1 VIDVVYDAT
10 IPYDIR
16 FFQSLNRIVQTEPWL
31 LRDKAMID
39 QLKSIGIEKGKPFN
53 PDAKARD
60 ALDAGIRGAHAWLE
74 NYYETSYFP
83 AAFNEGGHWF
93 VPASPAFAQALQTSF
108 ADPNTYPVDD
118 RGTAYSLAF
127 FSAKHFGAG
136 QYYLMTFSDK
146 GGYALDGKSTY
157 SLSVSAKAPVTQ
169 YWSATAYDRATHAL
183 IRNMPSASRSS
194 QSARLQKNVDGSVDI
209 FFGPK
214 APKGKESN
222 WVPTSADG
230 RFEVLFRFYGPKKAL
245 FDKTWRLTD
254 IVKVENH

>member
-1 VIDVVYDAT
+1 
-10 IPYDIR
+10 
-16 FFQSLNRIVQTEPWL
+16 
-31 LRDKAMID
+31 
-39 QLKSIGIEKGKPFN
+39 
-53 PDAKARD
+53 
-60 ALDAGIRGAHAWLE
+60 
-74 NYYETSYFP
+74 
-83 AAFNEGGHWF
+83 
-93 VPASPAFAQALQTSF
+93 
-108 ADPNTYPVDD
+108 
-118 RGTAYSLAF
+118 
-127 FSAKHFGAG
+127 
-136 QYYLMTFSDK
+136 MTFSDK

-157 SLSVSAKAPVTQ
+157 SLSVPAKAPVTQ

-194 QSARLQKNVDGSVDI
+194 QSAGLQKNVDGSVDI